1 MSRAAFAAQM
11 EPAGLISHAGTQ
23 HAAPPRARDA
33 TSRCSGYDS
42 LSLFRLRPV
51 AFVGAPQV
59 DVAEA
64 EGIPP
69 GVQHGAIEAQDA
81 IASYACRRRSERGE
95 AVIDAGAIGIT
106 DAGKQMPESERIFLA
121 RVGKEDAEQGVAL
134 RRSGGAKIKF
144 GQSGAGRSGGV
155 FEIGRGPDNLWAS
168 LADGA
173 RGDEGFVVVQLEA
186 HPAHG
191 RAQKA
196 GA

>member
-33 TSRCSGYDS
+33 PSRCSGYDS

-69 GVQHGAIEAQDA
+69 GFQHGAIEAQHA
-81 IASYACRRRSERGE
+81 IASYACSRRRERGE
-95 AVIDAGAIGIT
+95 EVIYTG
-106 DAGKQMPESERIFLA
+106 
-121 RVGKEDAEQGVAL
+121 
-134 RRSGGAKIKF
+134 
-144 GQSGAGRSGGV
+144 
-155 FEIGRGPDNLWAS
+155 S
-168 LADGA
+168 LAIPDTG
-173 RGDEGFVVVQLEA
+173 
-186 HPAHG
+186 
-191 RAQKA
+191 
-196 GA
+196 

>member
-95 AVIDAGAIGIT
+95 AVIDAGAIGIADT
-106 DAGKQMPESERIFLA
+106 REEMPKRKCIIFA
-121 RVGKEDAEQGVAL
+121 RVGKQDAEQGMAFL
-134 RRSGGAKIKF
+134 RR
-144 GQSGAGRSGGV
+144 GR
-155 FEIGRGPDNLWAS
+155 P
-168 LADGA
+168 
-173 RGDEGFVVVQLEA
+173 
-186 HPAHG
+186 
-191 RAQKA
+191 K
-196 GA
+196 